1 MTSFEARRGGG
12 PLGTGAHLLRRRAT
26 ATGKVADAWLTV
38 LFLPVV
44 PLGEWSLER
53 ADPGAAG
60 TGALTVPRVERPRAL
75 KSLAW
80 IAGGLVAAVLALAPG
95 YAAISLPLGS
105 KVLELG
111 GIFLSLAAVV
121 GGLGWLDQ
129 TRERVPLQA
138 ALRATRGAARSA

>member
-1 MTSFEARRGGG
+1 VTAFEATRGGG
-12 PLGTGAHLLRRRAT
+12 PLGTGVHLLQSRASAT
-26 ATGKVADAWLTV
+26 AEIADAWLTV
-38 LFLPVV
+38 LYLPVV
-44 PLGEWSLER
+44 PLGEWTLER
-53 ADPGAAG
+53 SGAAAAAGG
-60 TGALTVPRVERPRAL
+60 TLTVTRVERPRLL

-80 IAGGLVAAVLALAPG
+80 IAGGLAAAVLAFAPG

-111 GIFLSLAAVV
+111 GIFLSLTAVV

>member
-1 MTSFEARRGGG
+1 VTAFEARRGGG
-12 PLGTGAHLLRRRAT
+12 PLGTGVHLLRRRNT
-26 ATGKVADAWLTV
+26 ASGETADAWLTV

-44 PLGEWSLER
+44 PFGEWTIER
-53 ADPGAAG
+53 AESGDEGRSL
-60 TGALTVPRVERPRAL
+60 LTLTRVERPRLL

-80 IAGGLVAAVLALAPG
+80 IAGGLVVAVLALAPG

-105 KVLELG
+105 KLLELG
-111 GIFLSLAAVV
+111 GIFLSLTAVV

-138 ALRATRGAARSA
+138 ALRAARGGARSA

>member
-1 MTSFEARRGGG
+1 VTAFEVLRGGG
-12 PLGTGAHLLRRRAT
+12 PLGTGVHLLRRRAT
-26 ATGKVADAWLTV
+26 ATGEVADAWLTV

-44 PLGEWSLER
+44 PLGEWTLER
-53 ADPGAAG
+53 ADPGVPG
-60 TGALTVPRVERPRAL
+60 TGALSVTRVVRPRL
-75 KSLAW
+75 TKSLAW

-111 GIFLSLAAVV
+111 GIFLSLTAVV

-129 TRERVPLQA
+129 TRERVPLRA
-138 ALRATRGAARSA
+138 ALHAMRGAARSA

>member
-1 MTSFEARRGGG
+1 MTTVAPTRGGG
-12 PLGTGAHLLRRRAT
+12 PLGTGVHLLRRRAS
-26 ATGKVADAWLTV
+26 AAGDVADAWLTV

-44 PLGEWSLER
+44 PLGEWTLER
-53 ADPGAAG
+53 ADPGG
-60 TGALTVPRVERPRAL
+60 VGEGALRVTRVERPRPL
-75 KSLAW
+75 KSLTW
-80 IAGGLVAAVLALAPG
+80 IAGGIAAAVLAIAPG

-129 TRERVPLQA
+129 TRERVPLRA
-138 ALRATRGAARSA
+138 ALRATRGGARSA